1 MVDKI
6 NPYIAG
12 APVVEKRMFFGRQ
25 DVYSWIEGSL
35 SGKYVDHILVLH
47 GQRRVGK
54 TSVLKHLSDRLP
66 DRYIPIFIDLQGRV
80 STTLERFL
88 WWLAREISRAL
99 KQIDLPAPV
108 ADRDFFKDPD
118 YFESIYLPQIEQSLG
133 EKRLLLTFDEF
144 DSLET
149 TAAQDGLA
157 LPFMAIL
164 KRLMDHKQINF
175 IFSIGSSGHK
185 LENMQAAYTGFFK
198 QALYKKISFLE
209 NDDAEKLIVKPV
221 ADVLEFSTPAVEK
234 IIEVTSGHPYFV
246 QLVCHELFSSSQKE
260 DRWRVESAD
269 VTAILPAVIE
279 RGTVNLK
286 FVWDEANTLEKWLLA
301 ALAHHDDLTTTAR
314 VEEYLKQQK
323 VRFVHQ
329 DLEAALLHLREKD
342 VLTSENQFVI
352 HLLRLWLIQNRPME
366 QVREELAA
374 TNPIVSR
381 LLEIGQEYL
390 DSGQYQRARQS
401 FNEALEHDQDHLE
414 SLLGLAETSQRM
426 GDYGQA
432 AIGFERVLDLYA
444 DDVSAQMGYCN
455 AYLALGDYHRTLGE
469 IDEADYAYQQVLKI
483 NPEHREGLARM
494 AGVHHHRAVK
504 AIIGGEQVSLQELEK
519 ALAYSPEDSLLQSSI
534 AGLKD
539 LAENR
544 VDRQDVLLSWGRLA
558 QQAEFL
564 DEALDLFGAY
574 LRAGGD
580 EDEIGDLI
588 AELQSLNAKRKS
600 AVLKARGEQM
610 EKLGHVDQAMKAW
623 REYLVLNPG
632 KKAEVTSIIKQLE
645 YQISDGLSQAPA
657 PFWRRSWVW
666 IALVIVLTTAALFA
680 MPGSPLRMAHVEAT
694 LPVVV
699 PTNTLVLASPT
710 SASTSTPTTMPTPA
724 PTAIPLRWNR
734 VNSGLFLQRD
744 TVTGIE
750 VDHQDQDVIYA
761 STLNGGVYKTIDGGI
776 TWRPVSFGSM
786 SANISDMVMNFED
799 SETVLVA
806 ASDMVYKT
814 TNGGETWEE
823 ASKGLNFPDWLV
835 EGQLGTDPFNADT
848 YYFSANFVFDKTIDG
863 GEYWKVLTR
872 QSDGCP
878 DSVDAFAIDPVK
890 PGRIYIAESWNG
902 NCDAGVYV
910 SEDDGSSWE
919 LIHQISDDVYLWG
932 GRLLGNTSGDIG
944 QLYFAKN
951 TGLFR
956 SEDHGFTWE
965 AIFNQDCSPLAVD
978 PRNSEVIYC
987 QRGYQIEQTLN
998 DGRSWEVM
1006 VELSDRV
1013 SAFTISPHHSA
1024 NLFAGSSGIVSST
1037 DQGKTWE
1044 ALNNGLG
1051 ANKYELVF
1059 DPAAPETVFIYES
1072 VDKDSPDRISRLFKS
1087 EDGGRTWNLISDQGF
1102 GFWMDVNGEVLYRYR
1117 NHDNFSVMILTSF
1130 DGGNTWHTQQM
1141 NIAFFSQLAVHPSIS
1156 GLLFAYGADY
1166 RENAVLPTDSSPKI
1180 LYSEDYGVSWNEA
1193 SGVSALPHYYVQGS
1207 RIFFDSNEGNHA
1219 YLIDQ
1224 TGPSGVYS
1232 TDQGRSWKLCTQYT
1246 GKGQPSNSDSR
1257 LAIHPADSEK
1267 LYVATRGGGVLISES
1282 GCRTW
1287 TMKPSMIGNKYV
1299 NTVAI
1304 NPDDPDIVYAGTDG
1318 GVYISYDAGENW
1330 GVVNDGLLGS
1340 VTIFSIVI
1348 DPHDHTNILAATPYG
1363 IFKLETP

>member
-1 MVDKI
+1 M
-6 NPYIAG
+6 
-12 APVVEKRMFFGRQ
+12 
-25 DVYSWIEGSL
+25 YSWIEGSL

-149 TAAQDGLA
+149 TAARDGLA

-209 NDDAEKLIVKPV
+209 KDDAEKLIVKPV

-260 DRWRVESAD
+260 DRWQVESAD

-414 SLLGLAETSQRM
+414 SLLGLAETSLRM

-444 DDVSAQMGYCN
+444 DDVSAQTGYCN

-519 ALAYSPEDSLLQSSI
+519 ALVYSPEDNLLQSSI

-632 KKAEVTSIIKQLE
+632 KKAEVTPIIKTTGKPNQWWPFTGIGAFLE
-645 YQISDGLSQAPA
+645 AVMGLDCAGHCAHNSSVVCHP
-657 PFWRRSWVW
+657 RV
-666 IALVIVLTTAALFA
+666 TAAH
-680 MPGSPLRMAHVEAT
+680 G
-694 LPVVV
+694 
-699 PTNTLVLASPT
+699 
-710 SASTSTPTTMPTPA
+710 
-724 PTAIPLRWNR
+724 
-734 VNSGLFLQRD
+734 
-744 TVTGIE
+744 TGGG
-750 VDHQDQDVIYA
+750 DVA
-761 STLNGGVYKTIDGGI
+761 GGG
-776 TWRPVSFGSM
+776 
-786 SANISDMVMNFED
+786 
-799 SETVLVA
+799 
-806 ASDMVYKT
+806 
-814 TNGGETWEE
+814 
-823 ASKGLNFPDWLV
+823 
-835 EGQLGTDPFNADT
+835 AD
-848 YYFSANFVFDKTIDG
+848 
-863 GEYWKVLTR
+863 EY
-872 QSDGCP
+872 
-878 DSVDAFAIDPVK
+878 
-890 PGRIYIAESWNG
+890 
-902 NCDAGVYV
+902 
-910 SEDDGSSWE
+910 
-919 LIHQISDDVYLWG
+919 
-932 GRLLGNTSGDIG
+932 
-944 QLYFAKN
+944 
-951 TGLFR
+951 
-956 SEDHGFTWE
+956 
-965 AIFNQDCSPLAVD
+965 
-978 PRNSEVIYC
+978 
-987 QRGYQIEQTLN
+987 
-998 DGRSWEVM
+998 
-1006 VELSDRV
+1006 
-1013 SAFTISPHHSA
+1013 
-1024 NLFAGSSGIVSST
+1024 AGSRKSNIC
-1037 DQGKTWE
+1037 
-1044 ALNNGLG
+1044 A
-1051 ANKYELVF
+1051 
-1059 DPAAPETVFIYES
+1059 
-1072 VDKDSPDRISRLFKS
+1072 DKHS
-1087 EDGGRTWNLISDQGF
+1087 
-1102 GFWMDVNGEVLYRYR
+1102 
-1117 NHDNFSVMILTSF
+1117 H
-1130 DGGNTWHTQQM
+1130 HC
-1141 NIAFFSQLAVHPSIS
+1141 AHP
-1156 GLLFAYGADY
+1156 
-1166 RENAVLPTDSSPKI
+1166 
-1180 LYSEDYGVSWNEA
+1180 
-1193 SGVSALPHYYVQGS
+1193 
-1207 RIFFDSNEGNHA
+1207 
-1219 YLIDQ
+1219 
-1224 TGPSGVYS
+1224 
-1232 TDQGRSWKLCTQYT
+1232 C
-1246 GKGQPSNSDSR
+1246 
-1257 LAIHPADSEK
+1257 
-1267 LYVATRGGGVLISES
+1267 
-1282 GCRTW
+1282 
-1287 TMKPSMIGNKYV
+1287 
-1299 NTVAI
+1299 
-1304 NPDDPDIVYAGTDG
+1304 TDG
-1318 GVYISYDAGENW
+1318 HSPA
-1330 GVVNDGLLGS
+1330 
-1340 VTIFSIVI
+1340 
-1348 DPHDHTNILAATPYG
+1348 
-1363 IFKLETP
+1363 LEPR